1 MKSFISYVGYRLYFW
16 CFKILVKRAVDIQRF
31 ACLIAVSR
39 IRSHFDLPLIGDD
52 EKLDNELHN
61 IVCGFF
67 DQNTEPI
74 SGISKDEY
82 PQIDIAQWLENDAES
97 KNDRKMYLRVSH
109 WLAEQIRDEEKARLI
124 VSMHQSLYG
133 QPPEPIKDDDISR
146 IRSEF
151 KKRLKDEQ
159 NAFLDSKARL
169 IDLRLER
176 LTPILPWISLIS
188 LLFIFAGYVHTSIV
202 YGHFGI
208 ETNQFFSVNDY
219 LAGSVRE
226 IQSAL
231 LSVSGFFVGILLE
244 HRNKETRTKYELNRI
259 MRYDRIF
266 ELLSWI
272 GFLAFLYHLYNGSLY
287 LGLRTIAPFFIMVV
301 ASRPIS
307 YVVRKCIK
315 NPPAVYRILLILIF
329 FFSSL
334 WLSADSKIQDIEN
347 GNSGMNFE
355 IEAGT
360 KKFTQ
365 ENSVFIGG
373 TSRYIFLRAREGN
386 IDIIPIEK
394 IERIKIPAVEEIS
407 GPKRK

>member
-1 MKSFISYVGYRLYFW
+1 MKSFICRQLRRLYFW
-16 CFKILVKRAVDIQRF
+16 CLKILARRTADIRIF
-31 ACLIAVSR
+31 ALLIAVSR
-39 IRSHFDLPLIGDD
+39 IRSRFDLSLTGDD

-67 DQNTEPI
+67 DQNTKPP
-74 SGISKDEY
+74 SVISKSEY
-82 PQIDIAQWLENDAES
+82 AHIAQWLENDEES
-97 KNDRKMYLRVSH
+97 KNDRKMCLRVSH
-109 WLAEQIRDEEKARLI
+109 WLAERIRDEEKARLI
-124 VSMHQSLYG
+124 VSMYQSLYG
-133 QPPEPIKDDDISR
+133 QPPEPIKDDDIDR

-176 LTPILPWISLIS
+176 LTPILPWISLLS
-188 LLFIFAGYVHTSIV
+188 LLFIFAGYLHTSLV

-231 LSVSGFFVGILLE
+231 FSVSGFLVGILLE

-287 LGLRTIAPFFIMVV
+287 PGLRTIAPFFIMVV
-301 ASRPIS
+301 AGRPIF

-315 NPPAVYRILLILIF
+315 NPPTVYRILLILIF

-334 WLSADSKIQDIEN
+334 WLSADSKIQDIKN
-347 GNSGMNFE
+347 GNSGMDFE

-386 IDIIPIEK
+386 IDIIPIGK